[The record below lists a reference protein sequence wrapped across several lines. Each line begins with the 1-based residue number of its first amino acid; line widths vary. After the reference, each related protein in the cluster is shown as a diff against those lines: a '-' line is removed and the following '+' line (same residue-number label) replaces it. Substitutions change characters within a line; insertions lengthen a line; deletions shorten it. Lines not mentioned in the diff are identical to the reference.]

1 MFLFLSLYFFTFY
14 LTVEYKGGEVVTY
27 GLLNVDHHSRRRPLE
42 LPSSY
47 G

>member
-1 MFLFLSLYFFTFY
+1 MLFLFLYFFTLY

-27 GLLNVDHHSRRRPLE
+27 GFNPSRLRGRRPLE
-42 LPSSY
+42 MPSSY